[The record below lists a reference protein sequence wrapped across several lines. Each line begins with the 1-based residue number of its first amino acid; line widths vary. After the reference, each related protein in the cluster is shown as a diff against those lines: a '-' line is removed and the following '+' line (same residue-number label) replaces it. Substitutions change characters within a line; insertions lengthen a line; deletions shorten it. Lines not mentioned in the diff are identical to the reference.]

1 MLGSVL
7 RINSLYRILTIA
19 CSLGTIIY
27 GTFLRRCLLNHYIIL
42 GFELSIGFVDVNCN
56 LKGSRFIVYEKNEII
71 E

>member
-7 RINSLYRILTIA
+7 HINSLCRILTIA

-27 GTFLRRCLLNHYIIL
+27 GTFLRLCLLSDYIIL